1 MYITR
6 PDLKVIE
13 VDDEEQVAMLTAK
26 AGWRESTDS
35 EISEYANEKAMFL
48 ARSAA
53 NVVDDG
59 SNTKVYYQTVS
70 SSPDG
75 YGMSRDI
82 IKSELFKKSIVLE
95 EEFTDQKVGLLY
107 SYPTGV
113 TQMRTDVRL
122 VMTMFESDKIPEDW
136 PEYLNMADEVIVP
149 SKWCADTFAR
159 SGINATVVPL
169 GYNDKVFK
177 YIERE
182 LPIDKSEDFTFIHY
196 SSFNIRKGF
205 PEIFQAFTEEFKT
218 NEPVKLILK
227 TTDRRPAIPIF
238 KEQYPNIE
246 VICGHVSEAELSE
259 ILGRSNCMVY
269 PSRGEGFGITP
280 LEAMATGLP
289 AIVPNEHGI
298 SEYFNSN
305 YMLEVKADERCPGL
319 YHSFKGQDVGEMV
332 VCDTEDLKKQMRYAY
347 NHQQEMKDLGKSASE
362 YVKKF
367 TYEITANRLAEII
380 TKWENTEIIKRNDS
394 KYLQV
399 ERV

>member
-1 MYITR
+1 MHITR
-6 PDLKVIE
+6 PDGKVVEI
-13 VDDEEQVAMLTAK
+13 DDEDSLRILLAK
-26 AGWRESTDS
+26 AGWRESSDDERAEYETRKAQMIAQTAASAGNDDS
-35 EISEYANEKAMFL
+35 IQ
-48 ARSAA
+48 
-53 NVVDDG
+53 G
-59 SNTKVYYQTVS
+59 VYYQTVS

-82 IKSELFKKSIVLE
+82 LKTELFKQGVALQE
-95 EEFTDQKVGLLY
+95 ELKHQKVGLLY

-122 VMTMFESDKIPEDW
+122 IMTMFESDKIPEDW
-136 PEYLNMADEVIVP
+136 PDYLNMADEVIVP

-159 SGINATVVPL
+159 SGVNATVVPL
-169 GYNDKVFK
+169 GYNHHIFK
-177 YIERE
+177 YVDRP
-182 LPIDKSEDFTFIHY
+182 LPVEQDKDFVFIHY

-205 PEIFQAFTEEFKT
+205 PEIFQAFTEEFNT

-246 VICGHVSEAELSE
+246 VICGNVAEQELAD

-289 AIVPNEHGI
+289 AIVPNAHGI

-332 VCDTEDLKKQMRYAY
+332 VCDVEDLKKQMRYAY
-347 NHQQEMKDLGKSASE
+347 NHQKEMHELGKAASE
-362 YVKKF
+362 YVRAY
-367 TYEITANRLAEII
+367 TYEKTAERLAEII
-380 TKWENTEIIKRNDS
+380 KRWESTEIIKRNDS